1 MIEIVNRWTLAVLYK
16 SENAKTVAGA
26 VKEAY
31 LQGGELR
38 GAYLQG
44 ANLRGAD
51 LRGASLQGADLR
63 GANLRGAYL
72 RDANLQDANLRDANL
87 QDVIGLLGEV
97 VPLQISGTRDWI
109 IVREEGHITI
119 GCEHHPLGW
128 WREHYQAIGRRE
140 HYTEEQIEEYRRHI
154 EYCATWMAAKGV
166 LDVAVK
172 ADA

>member
-31 LQGGELR
+31 LQGGD
-38 GAYLQG
+38 
-44 ANLRGAD
+44 LRGAD
-51 LRGASLQGADLR
+51 LQG
-63 GANLRGAYL
+63 
-72 RDANLQDANLRDANL
+72 ANLQDANL
-87 QDVIGLLGEV
+87 QGVIGLLGEV
-97 VPLQISGTRDWI
+97 VPLQISSSRHSI
-109 IVREEGHITI
+109 IICEPGYITI
-119 GCEHHPLGW
+119 GCDHHPLGW

-172 ADA
+172 EEEHR